1 MAENAL
7 DAAGQETMLMQQ
19 QFMAMQQ
26 QMAEMQQQLAASQEQ
41 NAALEQAMQ
50 DLVDGLQAE
59 KDVAGKEGFYQKYK
73 EEFGGNHEYSDR
85 AWQMYE
91 ESDKSV
97 DEREF
102 VSLLVSRMDNEML
115 RYLAA
120 KGLLVMAEQ
129 PEEMETQEAEGEFIE
144 SEPISESEAQP
155 ETETEG
161 AELTP
166 RDKISRL
173 LMQNE

>member
-1 MAENAL
+1 MAESTL
-7 DAAGQETMLMQQ
+7 DAAGQEAILMQQ
-19 QFMAMQQ
+19 QFIAMQQ
-26 QMAEMQQQLAASQEQ
+26 QIAEMQQQLAASQEQ

-50 DLVDGLQAE
+50 DLIDGLQAE

-91 ESDKSV
+91 DSDKSI

-102 VSLLVSRMDNEML
+102 VSHLVSRMDNEML

-120 KGLLVMAEQ
+120 KGLLIMAEQ
-129 PEEMETQEAEGEFIE
+129 PEELALQEAEEEILE
-144 SEPISESEAQP
+144 AEPEPMVDTQS
-155 ETETEG
+155 ETEEEG